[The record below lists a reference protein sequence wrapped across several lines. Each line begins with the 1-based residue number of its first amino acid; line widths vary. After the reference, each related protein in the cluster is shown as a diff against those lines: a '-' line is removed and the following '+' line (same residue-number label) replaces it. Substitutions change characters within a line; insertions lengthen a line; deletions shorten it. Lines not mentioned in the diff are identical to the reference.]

1 MSETP
6 LAPQTE
12 ITIPSFT
19 TKRLM
24 GIVLVLALLSVGI
37 AWIGLSIY
45 GLPGWVNIV
54 LIIAAL
60 LIIIVT
66 GWLFFSS

>member
-1 MSETP
+1 MTENTP
-6 LAPQTE
+6 TPGFSLST
-12 ITIPSFT
+12 TDFT

-24 GIVLVLALLSVGI
+24 GAILIIALVGIGI
-37 AWIGLSIY
+37 AWVGLSIH

-54 LIIAAL
+54 LILVAI

-66 GWLFFSS
+66 AWLFLSK